1 MNYQLWMEPGDCQTF
16 CLGGPQGNTARK
28 LLHPDARL
36 VWEVEAPSHFEAMTR
51 YYAYMQ
57 WGEYKSNLPEQE
69 PMP

>member
-1 MNYQLWMEPGDCQTF
+1 M
-16 CLGGPQGNTARK
+16 TAR
-28 LLHPDARL
+28 HPDARL

-57 WGEYKSNLPEQE
+57 WGEYKSDLPEQE